1 MRGLPLENVVSGRA
15 EPERTESRLEAE
27 RASRALGFVGIL
39 GASMA
44 WTGSGAKLLGG
55 CPLAGRDTP

>member
-1 MRGLPLENVVSGRA
+1 MRLTRGLPLENVVSGKA
-15 EPERTESRLEAE
+15 EPERAESRLEAE

-55 CPLAGRDTP
+55 